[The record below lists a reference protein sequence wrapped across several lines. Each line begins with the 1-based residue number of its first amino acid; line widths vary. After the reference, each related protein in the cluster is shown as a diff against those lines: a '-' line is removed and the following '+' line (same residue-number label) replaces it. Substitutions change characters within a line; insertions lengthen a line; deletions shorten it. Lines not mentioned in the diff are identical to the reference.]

1 MSALSEKLRAAPLR
15 REVLENCPQLGR
27 VAVRQLPAKDFI
39 ALHDSLRDQD
49 TVGKMQTWVIA
60 SVIDADTGEQVFAE
74 SDRDI
79 LLDYHMLAA
88 ISAMAVDVNGL
99 KATPEDAEKN

>member
-1 MSALSEKLRAAPLR
+1 MSALSDKLRAAPLR

-49 TVGKMQTWVIA
+49 TVAKMQTWVIA
-60 SVIDADTGEQVFAE
+60 SAIDADTGEQVFAE

-88 ISAMAVDVNGL
+88 ISNAAYTLNGL
-99 KATPEDAEKN
+99 NQTPEDAEKN